1 MGSATILSNLDEAQ
15 SGLTGRLLSSVDEY
29 SSQAFHDT
37 QRPGTKRGLPGFSAT
52 TPGKVFW
59 TRHRDH
65 FRWTCRHQAATDGRN
80 HRCIQ
85 ASAPV

>member
-37 QRPGTKRGLPGFSAT
+37 QRPGTMRGLPGFSAT
-52 TPGKVFW
+52 TPGELFW
-59 TRHRDH
+59 TRHRIH
-65 FRWTCRHQAATDGRN
+65 FRWTCSAPKPSTEQARGISAQAA
-80 HRCIQ
+80 
-85 ASAPV
+85 